1 MNWDDTGFLLSKNK
15 YSENSLIVE
24 VFTREHG
31 KISGILFGGTS
42 KKIKS
47 YLQIGNKLYTNYNA
61 KNDNKVGYFKF
72 EIIKAETPFF
82 FDNKKK
88 LSCLT
93 SALQLIRILN
103 PEAQPNLKIFEL
115 IENFFIILK
124 DEEWIKNYI
133 LWELKLFSL
142 LGYNLELKKIA
153 SIEIVDNQ
161 KNYFVKS
168 TNGLKIIPSFLIE
181 KSHLDIS
188 KENLINGLKLVGDFL
203 EKTILRPNNI
213 NYPIARQNFINV
225 IK

>member
-15 YSENSLIVE
+15 YNENSLIVE
-24 VFTREHG
+24 VFTKKHG

-93 SALQLIRILN
+93 SALQLVRILN

-124 DEEWIKNYI
+124 GEEWIKNYI

-142 LGYNLELKKIA
+142 LGYNLELEKIVTK
-153 SIEIVDNQ
+153 IV
-161 KNYFVKS
+161 KNENIFYKLKS
-168 TNGLKIIPSFLIE
+168 QSEDRTIPNFLIE
-181 KSHLDIS
+181 NDFSAND
-188 KENLINGLKLVGDFL
+188 EDLIQGIKLVSDFL
-203 EKTILRPNNI
+203 EKSILKPNNL
-213 NYPIARQNFINV
+213 NQPLSRSQFLSNL
-225 IK
+225 K

>member
-24 VFTREHG
+24 VFTKQHG

-47 YLQIGNKLYTNYNA
+47 YLQIGNKLHTNYNS
-61 KNDNKVGYFKF
+61 KNDNKIGYFKF

-115 IENFFIILK
+115 IENFFLILK
-124 DEEWIKNYI
+124 GEEWIKNYI
-133 LWELKLFSL
+133 LWELKLFSF
-142 LGYNLELKKIA
+142 LGYNLELEKIVTK
-153 SIEIVDNQ
+153 IV
-161 KNYFVKS
+161 KNENIFYKLKS
-168 TNGLKIIPSFLIE
+168 QSENRTIPNFLIE
-181 KSHLDIS
+181 SNFSANNED
-188 KENLINGLKLVGDFL
+188 LIQGMKLVSDFL
-203 EKTILRPNNI
+203 EKSILKPNNL
-213 NYPIARQNFINV
+213 NQPISRSQFLSNL
-225 IK
+225 K

>member
-24 VFTREHG
+24 VFTKDHG

-124 DEEWIKNYI
+124 SEEWIKNYI

-142 LGYNLELKKIA
+142 LGYNLELEKIVTK
-153 SIEIVDNQ
+153 IVKDENIFY
-161 KNYFVKS
+161 KLKS
-168 TNGLKIIPSFLIE
+168 QSEDRTIPNFLIE
-181 KSHLDIS
+181 NDFSANNED
-188 KENLINGLKLVGDFL
+188 LIQGIKLVSDFL
-203 EKTILRPNNI
+203 EKSILKPNNLNQPLSRSQFLSI
-213 NYPIARQNFINV
+213 L
-225 IK
+225 K